1 VQPIPCDC
9 SPMCVIRATKPMKI
23 RPTRTGG
30 PTFAAAS
37 VYRVGESADGEL
49 SRRLARYV
57 VLAYDPAVPI
67 VAADY
72 WRHSAPFYASVVAQ
86 TEAAV
91 APYRDA
97 LAALQAL
104 MARPTETVAVRRLQD
119 LLAELIT
126 SYPGR
131 FEAARRA
138 SDIADRNVY
147 ISDFLGMEHQPVAPE
162 VRPDRLRALAAEL
175 PPRAEG
181 GNDVL
186 VVIPFSDPHGAGRL
200 RNLLACLLA
209 LRDQTLP
216 ARHYRITVVELD
228 AFPRWRSA
236 IEPLVDDYL
245 HIHGDGPFNKSWTL
259 NVGVRATLGP
269 ARTLCLLDA
278 DILTDREFLERNHA
292 RFADADNDAHL
303 PHTEMLSLD
312 NASSDR
318 AIARRCAD
326 GTASAPL
333 PGLHGLLLRDVPGAC
348 LWTRP
353 EIFHRISGFDERY
366 RGWGGEDEDMLYR
379 TTSAGS
385 VIQYDD
391 VFLHLAHRRPA
402 MHRAD
407 GQPFNGHIEVGT
419 WTGDRGYG
427 DRTGPAV

>member
-1 VQPIPCDC
+1 MQPSPCDC

-37 VYRVGESADGEL
+37 VYRAGEPADGEL
-49 SRRLARYV
+49 SRRLARYT
-57 VLAYDPAVPI
+57 VLAHDPAVPI

-72 WRHSAPFYASVVAQ
+72 WRHSSPFYDVVVAE
-86 TEAAV
+86 TEAAL
-91 APYRDA
+91 APHPSVLAEFRDVT
-97 LAALQAL
+97 
-104 MARPTETVAVRRLQD
+104 ARPTETAAVRRLQD
-119 LLAELIT
+119 GLASLIA
-126 SYPGR
+126 SHPGR
-131 FEAARRA
+131 FEAARLA
-138 SDIADRNVY
+138 ADAADRNVY
-147 ISDFLGMEHQPVAPE
+147 ISDFLGMAHQSGAPA
-162 VRPDRLRALAAEL
+162 VDVDRLRALAARS
-175 PPRAEG
+175 PSRAAG
-181 GNDVL
+181 GGDVL

-245 HIHGDGPFNKSWTL
+245 HIHGAGPFNKSWAL
-259 NVGVRATLGP
+259 NVGVRATLGR

-278 DILTDREFLERNHA
+278 DILTDSEFLERNHA

-312 NASSDR
+312 KASSDR
-318 AIARRCAD
+318 AILRRCAD
-326 GTASAPL
+326 SAPSAPL
-333 PGLHGLLLRDVPGAC
+333 AQLHGLLLRDVPGAC
-348 LWTRP
+348 LWTRS
-353 EIFHRISGFDERY
+353 ELFCRISGFDERY
-366 RGWGGEDEDMLYR
+366 QGWGGEDEDMLFR

-391 VFLHLAHRRPA
+391 VFLHMAHRRPA

-407 GQPFNGHIEVGT
+407 GKPFNGHIEVGS
-419 WTGDRGYG
+419 WTGERGYG
-427 DRTGPAV
+427 DPTGPAV

>member
-1 VQPIPCDC
+1 
-9 SPMCVIRATKPMKI
+9 MCVIRATKPMKI

-37 VYRVGESADGEL
+37 VYRAGEPADGEL
-49 SRRLARYV
+49 SRRLARYT
-57 VLAYDPAVPI
+57 VLAHDPAVPI

-72 WRHSAPFYASVVAQ
+72 WVHSSPFYDSVVAE
-86 TEAAV
+86 TKAAV
-91 APYRDA
+91 APYPDA
-97 LAALQAL
+97 SAALGEL
-104 MARPTETVAVRRLQD
+104 MARPTETVAVRRLQHR
-119 LLAELIT
+119 LAELIT
-126 SYPGR
+126 SHPRR
-131 FEAARRA
+131 FDAARRA
-138 SDIADRNVY
+138 ADVADRNVY
-147 ISDFLGMEHQPVAPE
+147 ISDFLGMEHQSVAPG
-162 VRPDRLRALAAEL
+162 VGPDRLRALAAER
-175 PPRAEG
+175 PPRAAG
-181 GNDVL
+181 GNEVL

-216 ARHYRITVVELD
+216 ARHCRITVVELD
-228 AFPRWRSA
+228 TFPRWRSA

-245 HIHGDGPFNKSWTL
+245 HIRGDGPFNKSWAL
-259 NVGVRATLGP
+259 NVGVRATLGS

-312 NASSDR
+312 RASSDW
-318 AIARRCAD
+318 AIARRCVA
-326 GTASAPL
+326 GTASAP
-333 PGLHGLLLRDVPGAC
+333 PAGLHGLLLRDVPGAC

-366 RGWGGEDEDMLYR
+366 QGWGGEDEDMLFR

-391 VFLHLAHRRPA
+391 MFLHLAHRRPA

-407 GQPFNGHIEVGT
+407 GKPFNGHIDVGS

-427 DRTGPAV
+427 DPTGPAL